1 VPSELA
7 YGLVLLAAAA
17 QAGWNAWLKAA
28 DDRLLTMAAIR
39 TVGLCL
45 GVAALPFVPA
55 PDPES
60 WRALAAAALAHYAY
74 YGLLF
79 ASYRAGDLGIV
90 HGIAR
95 GTSPLVLVAVGWA
108 VLDERLTAGQ
118 TAAVLLSCGGIG
130 LLALGAGA
138 TRIAVGLAL
147 ATGLSIA
154 AYSFLGGVGVRRAGT
169 ALGFQAWLEIAT
181 GIGVV
186 AWTWATRDRA
196 AIRTWMRRNACP
208 GLVAGFAAVGSYLA
222 YLSAVTVLPIAPVA
236 ALRESSVLFSALI
249 GAIAFRER
257 FGARRVLGAFLVAS
271 GIVALSALGP

>member
-1 VPSELA
+1 MPSELA

-28 DDRLLTMAAIR
+28 EDRLLTMAAIR
-39 TVGLCL
+39 TVGICL

-55 PDPES
+55 PDRES
-60 WRALAAAALAHYAY
+60 WAPLAAAAAAHYVY

-95 GTSPLVLVAVGWA
+95 GTSPVLLVAVGWT
-108 VLDERLTAGQ
+108 VLDERLTAAQ
-118 TAAVLLSCGGIG
+118 TAAVLLSCSGIG

-138 TRIAVGLAL
+138 TRTAVGLAG

-181 GIGVV
+181 GVGILG
-186 AWTWATRDRA
+186 WTWATRDRET
-196 AIRTWMRRNACP
+196 IRTWARRNAWP
-208 GLVAGFAAVGSYLA
+208 GLLAGLAAVGSYLA

-249 GAIAFRER
+249 GAIAFQER
-257 FGARRVLGAFLVAS
+257 FGARRIVGAFLVAS
-271 GIVALSALGP
+271 GIVALGALGS

>member
-17 QAGWNAWLKAA
+17 HAGWNAWLKAA

-39 TVGLCL
+39 TVGICL
-45 GVAALPFVPA
+45 GIAALPFVPP
-55 PDPES
+55 PDRES
-60 WRALAAAALAHYAY
+60 WGLLAAAAVAHYAY

-79 ASYRAGDLGIV
+79 ASYRAGDLGVV

-95 GTSPLVLVAVGWA
+95 GTSPLVLVAVGWT
-108 VLDERLTAGQ
+108 VLDEHLSGGQ
-118 TAAVLLSCGGIG
+118 TAAVLLSCLGIG

-138 TRIAVGLAL
+138 SRAAVGLAG

-181 GIGVV
+181 GVGVLG
-186 AWTWATRDRA
+186 WTWATRDRA
-196 AIRTWMRRNACP
+196 TIRAYARKHAWP
-208 GLVAGFAAVGSYLA
+208 GLLAGFAAVGGYIAYLA
-222 YLSAVTVLPIAPVA
+222 AVTVLPIAPVA

-249 GAIAFRER
+249 GAILFRER
-257 FGARRVLGAFLVAS
+257 LGARRVLGALLIAS
-271 GIVALSALGP
+271 GIVALGTL